1 MTDGDSFD
9 EKAGTDVAHSRP
21 VKPDK
26 LRLVVVAG
34 PDRGKEIAIEAG
46 TYTVG
51 KASTCDL
58 VLTDGAVSRKHL
70 EVVVLADGV
79 QIKDLGSTNGSFV
92 HGARFDQIMA
102 TTGTGITVGHT
113 ELRMLSA
120 ATPVRPRSTADRF
133 GEMLG

>member
-1 MTDGDSFD
+1 MTDGDPFD
-9 EKAGTDVAHSRP
+9 GQAGTDVAHARP

-34 PDRGKEIAIEAG
+34 PDRGKELVIDAG

-51 KASTCDL
+51 KANTCDL

-70 EVVVLADGV
+70 EVIVLADGV
-79 QIKDLGSTNGSFV
+79 QVKDLGSTNGSYV

-102 TTGTGITVGHT
+102 TAGTGITVGHT
-113 ELRMLSA
+113 ELRVLSA
-120 ATPVRPRSTADRF
+120 AVPVRPSAAWSPA
-133 GEMLG
+133 